1 MSTLDVDTKSV
12 TTSVFHRNDARDEK
26 MADVDVDVDVV
37 VTAVTVV
44 VVVVVAA

>member
-26 MADVDVDVDVV
+26 MADVDVDVDVDVV
-37 VTAVTVV
+37 VTDVTVV
-44 VVVVVAA
+44 VVAA